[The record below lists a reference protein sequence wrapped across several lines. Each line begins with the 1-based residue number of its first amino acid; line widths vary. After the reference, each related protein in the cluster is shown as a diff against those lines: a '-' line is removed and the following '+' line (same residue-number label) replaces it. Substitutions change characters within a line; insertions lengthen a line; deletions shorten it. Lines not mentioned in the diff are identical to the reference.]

1 MNYHLII
8 GYGYWS
14 KKNLAFLSREKIFD
28 SIIIKSRKNYFFFS
42 DGSVIRKNQF
52 NEIKKKINTIHIC
65 TPIKT
70 HFNYL
75 KKFSSFKKTV
85 VEKPFLEKISQLN
98 SIERIYKNRYFVV
111 NYIDT
116 FNPLINKIKKSIQK
130 KDYNGIVLNYSKRE
144 KFYNSKKEFALEWLD
159 HPLSLI
165 LLFFK
170 KFPKFNIEVNQ
181 LRKRNKK
188 FNRRVIINYNFKNFE
203 LKIKLNCS
211 KNIERNLQINKRKY
225 IETFHFVKNSIDRN
239 NKKVFQSK
247 IGSFDNFY
255 NLLKKGK
262 KSSIQNFK
270 FHKKII
276 LERSKISK
284 KINKI

>member
-14 KKNLAFLSREKIFD
+14 KKNLAFLSRKKIFD

-130 KDYNGIVLNYSKRE
+130 KNYHGIILNYSKRE
-144 KFYNSKKEFALEWLD
+144 KFYNKKKEFALEWLD

-165 LLFFK
+165 LLLFK
-170 KFPKFNIEVNQ
+170 KFPKFNIEINQ

-211 KNIERNLQINKRKY
+211 KNTERNLQINKRKY

-262 KSSIQNFK
+262 KNSIQNFE

-276 LERSKISK
+276 LERNKILK
-284 KINKI
+284 EINKI

>member
-14 KKNLAFLSREKIFD
+14 KKNLTFLSRKKIFD

-42 DGSVIRKNQF
+42 DGSIIKEDHF
-52 NEIKKKINTIHIC
+52 NKIKKRINTIHIC
-65 TPIKT
+65 TPIKN
-70 HFNYL
+70 HFNHL
-75 KKFSSFKKTV
+75 KKFSSFKKTI

-98 SIERIYKNRYFVV
+98 YIKKIYENKYFIV

-116 FNPLINKIKKSIQK
+116 FNPLITKIKKSIQK
-130 KDYNGIVLNYSKRE
+130 KDYNLITLNYSKRE
-144 KFYNSKKEFALEWLD
+144 KFYKNKKEFVLEWLD

-170 KFPKFNIEVNQ
+170 KFPKFNIELNQ

-188 FNRRVIINYNFKNFE
+188 FNRNVIINYNFENFD

-211 KNIERNLQINKRKY
+211 KNIERNLQIDKKQH
-225 IETFHFVKNSIDRN
+225 IETFHFVKNSIYKN
-239 NKKVFQSK
+239 NKKVYQSK

-255 NLLKKGK
+255 NFLMKGNK
-262 KSSIQNFK
+262 NSVQNFE

-276 LERSKISK
+276 LERNKISK